1 MSIYLTGSNSL
12 VEDLRAATAIELYLN
27 SRFYSYD
34 PYLVSLYQN
43 YPNIFRCLEN
53 VLMMSV
59 SQQSIDS
66 NKRLSNLVKEE
77 SINICENKIWS
88 SFLCILA
95 LVLVTSRKINC
106 YYPDIGSIRYLTKF
120 NCIIQ
125 SRIPQISVED
135 IHILFSYEWGIKV
148 LYCST

>member
-1 MSIYLTGSNSL
+1 M
-12 VEDLRAATAIELYLN
+12 
-27 SRFYSYD
+27 
-34 PYLVSLYQN
+34 
-43 YPNIFRCLEN
+43 
-53 VLMMSV
+53 
-59 SQQSIDS
+59 
-66 NKRLSNLVKEE
+66 VK
-77 SINICENKIWS
+77 SPW
-88 SFLCILA
+88 ILA

-125 SRIPQISVED
+125 SRIPQISVEV